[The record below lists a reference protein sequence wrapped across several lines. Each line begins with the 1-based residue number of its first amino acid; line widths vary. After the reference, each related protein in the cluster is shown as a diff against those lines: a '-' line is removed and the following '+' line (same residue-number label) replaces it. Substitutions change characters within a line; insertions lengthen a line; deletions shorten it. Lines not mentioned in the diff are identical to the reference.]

1 MTASIRLLV
10 VDDHRVVR
18 RGLRAYLDGE
28 PDLTVVGEAGD
39 GGAALEELARL
50 DAGGQRPDVV
60 LMDLAMEPVDGI
72 AATRAIRDR
81 YDDIEIVALTSFA
94 DEERV
99 HAALAAGASG
109 YILKDADADQ
119 VAAAVRAAYNG
130 QVQLDAAVARRLL
143 STLPRPRPPAPE
155 PALTGRELETLR
167 LLAEGRSNKEIAA
180 QLVIAERTAR
190 THVSHILAKLGLAS
204 RTQAALWAVRE
215 GHARAAPLAPERG
228 DHAGEAADG
237 VRAGGGA

>member
-1 MTASIRLLV
+1 MTAAIRLLV

-28 PDLTVVGEAGD
+28 ADLTVVGEAGD
-39 GGAALEELARL
+39 GGEALEELARL
-50 DAGGQRPDVV
+50 DAGGRRPDVV
-60 LMDLAMEPVDGI
+60 LMDLAMEPIDGI

-94 DEERV
+94 EEERV

-119 VAAAVRAAYNG
+119 VAAAVRAAHHG

-143 STLPRPRPPAPE
+143 RSLPRPRSPAPE
-155 PALTGRELETLR
+155 PALTGRELEILR

-215 GHARAAPLAPERG
+215 GHAHAGALAPERG

-237 VRAGGGA
+237 LRAGGGA